1 MRLVAGVG
9 SPSVYGGRPACTR
22 FAPPVQAN
30 SIKGGR
36 VMAKH
41 LFLWRLN
48 RGLIP
53 ADPKERAS
61 GWGMLLEM
69 VQKDL
74 DSGLAKD
81 WGAFPGENKGY
92 IIAEGDN
99 LAIMKM
105 TQQYV
110 PYVTF
115 EIHPVAS
122 MSEIKELLLHMSG

>member
-1 MRLVAGVG
+1 MRLAADDG
-9 SPSVYGGRPACTR
+9 SPSLFGGRPACTG
-22 FAPPVQAN
+22 FALSVQAN
-30 SIKGGR
+30 SIQGGR

-48 RGLIP
+48 RDLIP

-61 GWGMLLEM
+61 GWGVLLEM

-99 LAIMKM
+99 LTMMKM
-105 TQQYV
+105 TQQYT

-115 EIHPVAS
+115 EIRPVATI
-122 MSEIKELLLHMSG
+122 SEIKQLLLHMSG